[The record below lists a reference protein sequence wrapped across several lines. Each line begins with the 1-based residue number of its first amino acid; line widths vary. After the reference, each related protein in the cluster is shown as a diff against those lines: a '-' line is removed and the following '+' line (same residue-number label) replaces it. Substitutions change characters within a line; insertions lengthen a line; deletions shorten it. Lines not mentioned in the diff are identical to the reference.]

1 MRIMWSCF
9 YRNTSC
15 EEAAETFFVS
25 VRIVASSQR
34 YLLSVPK
41 WGQGSEVSRE
51 SNDNRDNHF
60 ANRCIV
66 GE

>member
-1 MRIMWSCF
+1 MWSCF

-15 EEAAETFFVS
+15 EEAAEPFFVS
-25 VRIVASSQR
+25 VRIVASSRR
-34 YLLSVPK
+34 YLLSSPK
-41 WGQGSEVSRE
+41 WSKGSKVSRE
-51 SNDNRDNHF
+51 LNDNPDNHF